1 MEHTIDMLRIV
12 ETDTP
17 ETESFLEKLN
27 VRGKLL
33 DENIL
38 RTVRRT
44 ISEVQEEGDKAVAR
58 YTRKYDAPRLST
70 KGLKVQPREFK
81 QAYSDVKSDFIDAI
95 GHAKSNI
102 ENFHKK
108 QLQKSWV
115 STEDDGVMLGY
126 LIYPL
131 QRVGVCVPSV
141 SQLLVSSLLMSVI
154 PATVAGV
161 EEIAVCMGPMRNRHI
176 NPYMLVTAS
185 ECGIDEIYKCGGAQA
200 VAAMAYGTET
210 IPPVDK
216 IVGPG
221 NLFVQMA
228 KKEVFGHVGIDKLAG
243 PSEILVIAD
252 STADPDFVAADLISQ
267 AEHGA
272 DCSAILLTPS
282 RGVAEQVK
290 GAIELQAQILPRQ
303 YELVKAFE
311 NYGVAIIVKDLS
323 EAVEITNIIAPE
335 HVELHIENPYEWIG
349 EIRNAGAIF
358 IGPYSPEAVGD
369 YIAGPNHILPTGTA
383 ARYASSLNV
392 DDFLKKTSLISY
404 TKTALNKVTPDVVK
418 LAEVEG
424 LEGHAAAMKIR
435 FEDD

>member
-1 MEHTIDMLRIV
+1 MLRIV
-12 ETDTP
+12 ESGTP
-17 ETESFLEKLN
+17 ETQSFLAKLTQ
-27 VRGKLL
+27 RGKLL

-38 RTVRRT
+38 RTVRKT
-44 ISEVQEEGDKAVAR
+44 ISEVKDEGDKAVAR
-58 YTRKYDAPRLST
+58 YTRKYDAPRIST

-95 GHAKSNI
+95 VHAKDNI
-102 ENFHKK
+102 ERFHKK
-108 QLQKSWV
+108 QLQKSWI
-115 STEDDGVMLGY
+115 STEDDGVMLGQI
-126 LIYPL
+126 LHPL
-131 QRVGVCVPSV
+131 RRVGVCVPSV

-154 PATVAGV
+154 PATVSGV
-161 EEIAVCMGPMRNRHI
+161 EEIAVCMGPMRNRQI
-176 NPYMLVTAS
+176 NPHMLVAAA

-210 IPPVDK
+210 IPVVDK

-272 DCSAILLTPS
+272 ECSAILLTPS

-290 GAIELQAQILPRQ
+290 GAIELQAQSLSRQ

-311 NYGVAIIVKDLS
+311 NYGVAFIVNDLT
-323 EAVEITNIIAPE
+323 EAVEITNVIAPE
-335 HVELHIENPYEWIG
+335 HVELHVENPFEWIG
-349 EIRNAGAIF
+349 DIRNAGAIF

-383 ARYASSLNV
+383 ARYASSLSV
-392 DDFLKKTSLISY
+392 DDFFKKTSLISY
-404 TKTALNKVTPDVVK
+404 TKAALNKVTPDVVK

-424 LEGHAAAMKIR
+424 LDGHAAAMKIR
-435 FEDD
+435 FEVE

>member
-1 MEHTIDMLRIV
+1 MLRIV
-12 ETDTP
+12 DIDTS
-17 ETESFLEKLN
+17 ESASFLSKLN
-27 VRGKLL
+27 DRGKLE

-38 RTVRRT
+38 RTVRKT
-44 ISEVQEEGDKAVAR
+44 ISEVQDEGDKAVAR

-81 QAYSDVKSDFIDAI
+81 QAYSDVKSDYIEAI
-95 GHAKSNI
+95 LHAKDNI
-102 ENFHKK
+102 ESFHQK
-108 QLQKSWV
+108 QLQTSWV
-115 STEDDGVMLGY
+115 STEQEGVLLGH
-126 LIYPL
+126 LIHPIN
-131 QRVGVCVPSV
+131 RVGVCVPSV

-161 EEIAVCMGPMRNRHI
+161 EEIAVCMGPMRNRQI
-176 NPYMLVTAS
+176 NPHMLVAAA
-185 ECGIDEIYKCGGAQA
+185 ECGINEIYKCGGAQA

-210 IPPVDK
+210 IPLVDK

-228 KKEVFGHVGIDKLAG
+228 KKEVFGQVGIDKLAG

-252 STADPDFVAADLISQ
+252 SAADPDFIAADLISQ

-272 DCSAILLTPS
+272 DCSAILITTS
-282 RGVAEQVK
+282 RGFAEQVK
-290 GAIELQAQILPRQ
+290 GAIELQAQTLPRQ

-311 NYGVAIIVKDLS
+311 NYGVAIIVNDLE
-323 EAVEITNIIAPE
+323 EAIDIANKIAPE
-335 HVELHIENPYEWIG
+335 HVELHIESPFEWIG

-383 ARYASSLNV
+383 ARYASSLSV

-404 TKTALNKVTPDVVK
+404 TKKALNKVTPDVVK

-424 LEGHAAAMKIR
+424 LDGHAAAMKIR

>member
-1 MEHTIDMLRIV
+1 MLRIV
-12 ETDTP
+12 NIDTP
-17 ETESFLEKLN
+17 ESTAFLAKLN
-27 VRGKLL
+27 DRGKFK

-38 RTVRRT
+38 RTVRKT
-44 ISEVQEEGDKAVAR
+44 ISEVKDEGDKAVAR

-70 KGLKVQPREFK
+70 KGLKVLPREFK
-81 QAYSDVKSDFIDAI
+81 QAYSDVKSDYIDAI
-95 GHAKSNI
+95 VHAKENI
-102 ENFHKK
+102 ESFHQK
-108 QLQKSWV
+108 QMQSSWLT
-115 STEDDGVMLGY
+115 TEKDGVLLGH
-126 LIYPL
+126 LIHPL
-131 QRVGVCVPSV
+131 KRVGACVPSV

-161 EEIAVCMGPMRNRHI
+161 EEIVVCMGPMRNRHI
-176 NPYMLVTAS
+176 DPHMLVAAA

-210 IPPVDK
+210 IPAVDK

-272 DCSAILLTPS
+272 DCSAMLITTS
-282 RGVAEQVK
+282 RGYAEQVK
-290 GAIELQAQILPRQ
+290 GAIELQAQTLSRQ

-311 NYGVAIIVKDLS
+311 NYGVAILVNDIE
-323 EAVEITNIIAPE
+323 EAVDITNRIAPE
-335 HVELHIENPYEWIG
+335 HVELHIENPLDWIG

-383 ARYASSLNV
+383 ARYASSLSV
-392 DDFLKKTSLISY
+392 DDFVKKTSLISY
-404 TKTALNKVTPDVVK
+404 TKTALKKVTPDVVK

-424 LEGHAAAMKIR
+424 LDGHAAAMKIR